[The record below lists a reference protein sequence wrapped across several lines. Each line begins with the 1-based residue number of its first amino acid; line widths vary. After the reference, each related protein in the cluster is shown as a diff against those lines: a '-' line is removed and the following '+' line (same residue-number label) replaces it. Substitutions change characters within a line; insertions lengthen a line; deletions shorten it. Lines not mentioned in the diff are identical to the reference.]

1 MYISSDYEYVENSVV
16 LRSPKMSIY
25 EYWLKCIACPNLIL
39 KISVIIPFIYF
50 YFLSKNKI
58 TRNPREKDFFVLLS
72 LFLSTI
78 TFQNGCT
85 LVHK

>member
-1 MYISSDYEYVENSVV
+1 MFISMWKNTVV
-16 LRSPKMSIY
+16 LRSSKMSIY
-25 EYWLKCIACPNLIL
+25 EDCLKSNVCPNLIL
-39 KISVIIPFIYF
+39 NISVIIPFIYF

-58 TRNPREKDFFVLLS
+58 SRNPREEDFSVLFS

-78 TFQNGCT
+78 TFQNGCA